1 MVEMEVRK
9 VTKGVES
16 NMVAFD
22 FERTPITQIADYI
35 IITASRNNAS
45 DIHFD
50 PRDESMMVRF
60 RIDGD
65 LQDYTNIPK
74 LYERTLT
81 TRLKLL
87 AGMNITESRLP
98 QDGAIKGEFGGQ
110 YLDMRVSCLPL
121 NTGEKIVIRILDY
134 TRSLKGV
141 EHLGFNQTNLKKIK
155 RMMGVPNG
163 IILVTGATGSGKSTT
178 VYSILQELNRPETNI
193 ITVEDPIEMD
203 IEGMNQVQVN
213 AEIGMT
219 FAAALRSIL
228 RQDPNI
234 ILIGEIRDSETAQ
247 IAVRASITGHLVLST
262 IHTNNALSTI
272 ERLLDM
278 DVERYLLSTSLTG
291 IIAQRLAKKL
301 CTHCRVERETTKYE
315 KKVFK
320 KFMNRD
326 IEKIYDAN
334 PKGCEN
340 CRNGYKGRIA
350 VHEVLEIDDEIRN
363 ALAINKMTKEE
374 LSKMVYGTK
383 TITMLQDA
391 LGKAISGLTSFEEVY
406 RVIEIETEP
415 DDDTAYLTRAI
426 EDVPEV
432 IKPTS
437 PVQTAPKATETSPL
451 QVTPT
456 TVSTTVPVT
465 TPATIAP
472 SKVSTPV
479 NTNKAANTQNT
490 EIKTPILL
498 TKEQEQQQAENAKI
512 KLKELVEAEN
522 AKKLAEVISKPQEVQ
537 RAKLVVQDP
546 KLNPVPVQT
555 KTNTENE
562 TQNKEKAAEQPI
574 PIPIPPQR
582 LYQLPRSSNEQLPK
596 QVKTTSPKIEKMEK
610 AIPELNIKIK
620 TNDKKATIKSL
631 SGSPIFENS
640 NLFEEKDKV
649 KAIDLNK
656 ISQSIDLKKEEKV
669 INPLKP
675 TVKPDESND
684 RGNNIPVI
692 IETFSIDDSLR
703 SAPKLNA
710 IKLDQIKNNET
721 VPTTSKEKVA
731 VKKETTNN
739 STEKFEIETPTTNTS
754 KTDNKDSERKEQVGT
769 TSIKPVASKTTTK
782 KITKATVETVKPTT
796 PVVEQKVVPTTKP
809 VLQQPVVVNTVK
821 SVVPIVNTL
830 TTKANIETVKPTVPT
845 TNHTTAKVNIEA
857 VKSIAPVT
865 TPIATKTNIETV
877 KPTTPVVVPKVAPTT
892 KPVLQQPVTDT
903 AKPTVPTTIP
913 AVIKT
918 NVDVK
923 PIAPVTTPIATK
935 TNIETVKPTI
945 PVVVPKVVPTAKPV
959 LQQPVIN
966 TVKSVV
972 PIVNTLTTKANIET
986 VKPTVPTTNHTTA
999 KVNIEAVKSIAP
1011 VTTPIATKT
1020 NIETVKPTT
1029 PVVVPKVAPTT
1040 KPVLQ
1045 QPVTDTAKPTV
1056 PTTIPAVIKTN
1067 VDVKPIAPVTTPIAA
1082 KVNIETVKS
1091 TTPVVEQ
1098 KVVPTT
1104 NIPIPSIVLETKP
1117 TTPTTPVATSTNKG
1131 KEVTPIN
1138 KVKTPI
1144 PNIITEEKI
1153 SNDKKTT
1160 VINSPVNS
1168 TSQVLPEAITK
1179 KPTEIKTDDKKLEF
1193 PTTKVPEKTFLIT
1206 DAKVNVIKPT
1216 ATPMTSSLITEAK
1229 TNNTL
1234 TPATKE
1240 IKPLVTEAKVAPNI
1254 KTEKQI
1260 SDTDAS
1266 KIKAILTSTEKKPF
1280 ITEFKATSTTASPL
1294 KTIEKN
1300 SLIAEVKTTTPLISQ
1315 SISKTP
1321 LASQAKTSFEKKPFI
1336 TEAKITP
1343 TKQVSSTTQPTKEP
1357 PKPLVTEIKPNTV
1370 PLTEIKVA
1378 PKKSFITEERVAPTK
1393 PVSSTMQPTKEIQ
1406 KPLVAETKPNTVP
1419 LTEIKAAPKRSFIT
1433 EEKVVPLKSTP
1444 TIPTVEKKELI
1455 KEVKMTTP
1463 IKQTTNTTPLPKTTL
1478 SEKKPLITETKPNVL
1493 VTPTTKPLIT
1503 EEKINQVPKT
1513 TAPTLPP
1520 IEKKPLVPKI
1530 KNKEEKIEV
1539 KKDNSSI
1546 NITDNKSK
1554 VNTTSTTPIKT
1565 ITPAVQVP
1573 KQQENNK
1580 IAIKEEPTIMKKA
1593 EKSNS
1598 DTDSDL
1604 PILGED

>member
-301 CTHCRVERETTKYE
+301 CTHCRIERETTKYE

-465 TPATIAP
+465 TPATVAP

-721 VPTTSKEKVA
+721 VPTTNKEKVA

-809 VLQQPVVVNTVK
+809 VLQQPVVNTVK
-821 SVVPIVNTL
+821 STVPI
-830 TTKANIETVKPTVPT
+830 TTPAVIKTNVDVKPITPVATKVNIETVKPTVPT

-892 KPVLQQPVTDT
+892 KPVLQQPVTNT

-923 PIAPVTTPIATK
+923 PITPVTTPVAT
-935 TNIETVKPTI
+935 
-945 PVVVPKVVPTAKPV
+945 
-959 LQQPVIN
+959 
-966 TVKSVV
+966 
-972 PIVNTLTTKANIET
+972 
-986 VKPTVPTTNHTTA
+986 
-999 KVNIEAVKSIAP
+999 
-1011 VTTPIATKT
+1011 
-1020 NIETVKPTT
+1020 
-1029 PVVVPKVAPTT
+1029 
-1040 KPVLQ
+1040 
-1045 QPVTDTAKPTV
+1045 
-1056 PTTIPAVIKTN
+1056 
-1067 VDVKPIAPVTTPIAA
+1067 

-1131 KEVTPIN
+1131 KEVTPID

-1153 SNDKKTT
+1153 NNDKKTT

-1193 PTTKVPEKTFLIT
+1193 PTTKVSEKTFLIT
-1206 DAKVNVIKPT
+1206 DAKVNAIKST

-1240 IKPLVTEAKVAPNI
+1240 IKPIVTEVKVAPNI

-1280 ITEFKATSTTASPL
+1280 ITEFKATPTTASPL

-1370 PLTEIKVA
+1370 PLTEIKA
-1378 PKKSFITEERVAPTK
+1378 TPKRSFITEEKVVPTK

-1406 KPLVAETKPNTVP
+1406 KPLVTEIKSNTVP
-1419 LTEIKAAPKRSFIT
+1419 LTEIKVAPKRSFIT

-1478 SEKKPLITETKPNVL
+1478 PEKKPLITETKPNVL
-1493 VTPTTKPLIT
+1493 VTPTTKTLIT

-1546 NITDNKSK
+1546 NITDNKNK
-1554 VNTTSTTPIKT
+1554 VNTASTTPIETK
-1565 ITPAVQVP
+1565 TPAVQVP
-1573 KQQENNK
+1573 KQQENK
-1580 IAIKEEPTIMKKA
+1580 IAIKKEPTIMKKA